1 MKKQNRIVVM
11 HGRVADGA
19 GADEQDVLEEVR
31 QVSAALAA
39 LGYEPVPLS
48 LSLDLEAA
56 ARKLGDLE
64 PLLVFNLVESIDG
77 RDRFLHLA
85 PTLLDSLGIPY
96 TGTGN
101 QGMYQAS
108 NKLLAKRLLAQA
120 GMATPPWSRAEEA
133 LASGPDF
140 DPPYIVKSVW
150 DNASLGLDCVL
161 DSRQQLYEYL
171 ADRTTTTRLADRF
184 VERYVEG
191 REFNL
196 SLLQSGSQAEV
207 LPPAEML
214 FVDYPPGM
222 PRIVSYAAKWDPAS
236 FEYTHTV
243 RTFDFGA
250 EDRQLIGKLC
260 ELALACWQQLGTG
273 GYARVDF
280 RVDGRG
286 TPWIL
291 EVNPNP
297 CLSADAG
304 LVAAAFRAGYSYRD
318 LVQRILQPVIERIPS
333 IWPAAEIAAQEIAA
347 SLRSGGVRRQT

>member
-1 MKKQNRIVVM
+1 MKKQNRIVVL

-39 LGYEPVPLS
+39 LGYEPVPVS

-64 PLLVFNLVESIDG
+64 PVLVFNLVESIDG
-77 RDRFLHLA
+77 QDRFLHLA
-85 PTLLDSLGIPY
+85 PSLLDSLGIPY
-96 TGTGN
+96 TGTAG

-120 GMATPPWSRAEEA
+120 GMETPPWSRAEEA

-150 DNASLGLDCVL
+150 DNASLGLECVL

-171 ADRTTTTRLADRF
+171 ANRTAATRLADRF

-196 SLLQSGSQAEV
+196 SLLQSGSGAEV

-214 FVDYPPGM
+214 FVDYPPEM
-222 PRIVSYAAKWDPAS
+222 PRIVGYAAKWDPAS

-243 RTFDFGA
+243 RTFDFGE
-250 EDRQLIGKLC
+250 EDRQLIGELR
-260 ELALACWQQLGTG
+260 ELALACWEQLGTG

-304 LVAAAFRAGYSYRD
+304 LVAAAFRAGYSYLG
-318 LVQRILQPVIERIPS
+318 LVQRILQPVLEGMLS
-333 IWPAAEIAAQEIAA
+333 SCPAGEVEVREVAA
-347 SLRSGGVRRQT
+347 SPRSGEARRQT